1 MNDINYLNGLIETL
15 GMLIPNNSD
24 SYQEIGG
31 HRISTSNH
39 DGSINITVEPIEQTF
54 DDTQIKELVS
64 NYKRNLDLLDDC
76 IFVDVLDELAT
87 YNVNLKQFDDLLNKE
102 ELTESEET
110 YVSYL
115 IDFTNSL
122 IHQHILN
129 KITDLNELIDN
140 F

>member
-1 MNDINYLNGLIETL
+1 MNENTKLSHDILEEIKQELEGNFRIEV
-15 GMLIPNNSD
+15 SD
-24 SYQEIGG
+24 EDGYFSLRLVKTFE
-31 HRISTSNH
+31 SN
-39 DGSINITVEPIEQTF
+39 
-54 DDTQIKELVS
+54 IKEKIA

-76 IFVDVLDELAT
+76 IFVDVLDELPT
-87 YNVNLKQFDDLLNKE
+87 YNIDIKQFDELLNKE

-122 IHQHILN
+122 IRQHITN
-129 KITDLNELIDN
+129 KIEDLNELIDN

>member
-1 MNDINYLNGLIETL
+1 MNDNAKLFQDILEGIKQEFGDNSRIEVSEGNGYLSFKLVKTL
-15 GMLIPNNSD
+15 D
-24 SYQEIGG
+24 
-31 HRISTSNH
+31 T
-39 DGSINITVEPIEQTF
+39 NIKDKIA
-54 DDTQIKELVS
+54 

-129 KITDLNELIDN
+129 KIADLNELIDN

>member
-1 MNDINYLNGLIETL
+1 MNENTKLFHDILKEIKQELEGNFRIEV
-15 GMLIPNNSD
+15 SD
-24 SYQEIGG
+24 EDGYFSL
-31 HRISTSNH
+31 RLVKTSESN
-39 DGSINITVEPIEQTF
+39 
-54 DDTQIKELVS
+54 IKEKIA

-76 IFVDVLDELAT
+76 IFVDVLDELPT
-87 YNVNLKQFDDLLNKE
+87 YNIDIKQFDELLNKE

-122 IHQHILN
+122 IRQHITN
-129 KITDLNELIDN
+129 KIEDLNELIDN

>member
-1 MNDINYLNGLIETL
+1 MNENTKLFHDILEEIKQELEGNFRIEV
-15 GMLIPNNSD
+15 SD
-24 SYQEIGG
+24 EDGYFSLRLVKTFE
-31 HRISTSNH
+31 SN
-39 DGSINITVEPIEQTF
+39 
-54 DDTQIKELVS
+54 IKEKIT

-76 IFVDVLDELAT
+76 IFVDVLDELPT
-87 YNVNLKQFDDLLNKE
+87 YNIDIKQFDELLNKE

-122 IHQHILN
+122 IRQHITN
-129 KITDLNELIDN
+129 KIEDLNELIDN

>member
-1 MNDINYLNGLIETL
+1 MNDNTELFKDVLEEIKQEFGDNSRIEVSEENGCFSFKLVKTL
-15 GMLIPNNSD
+15 D
-24 SYQEIGG
+24 
-31 HRISTSNH
+31 T
-39 DGSINITVEPIEQTF
+39 NIKNKIA
-54 DDTQIKELVS
+54 

-102 ELTESEET
+102 ELLTESEET

-122 IHQHILN
+122 IRQHILN
-129 KITDLNELIDN
+129 KIKDLNELIDN

>member
-1 MNDINYLNGLIETL
+1 MNDNTELFKDILEEIKQEFGDNSRIEVSEENGCFSFKLVKTL
-15 GMLIPNNSD
+15 D
-24 SYQEIGG
+24 
-31 HRISTSNH
+31 T
-39 DGSINITVEPIEQTF
+39 NIKDKIA
-54 DDTQIKELVS
+54 

-102 ELTESEET
+102 ELLTESEET

-122 IHQHILN
+122 IRQHILN
-129 KITDLNELIDN
+129 KIQDLNELIDK

>member
-1 MNDINYLNGLIETL
+1 MNENTKLFHDILEGIKQELEGNFRIEV
-15 GMLIPNNSD
+15 SD
-24 SYQEIGG
+24 E
-31 HRISTSNH
+31 
-39 DGSINITVEPIEQTF
+39 DGYFSLRLVKTF
-54 DDTQIKELVS
+54 DIKKKIA

-76 IFVDVLDELAT
+76 IFVDVLDELPT
-87 YNVNLKQFDDLLNKE
+87 YNIDIKQFDELLNKE

-122 IHQHILN
+122 IRQHITN
-129 KITDLNELIDN
+129 KIEDLNELIDN

>member
-1 MNDINYLNGLIETL
+1 MNKNTMLFHDILEEINQRLKGNSRIEV
-15 GMLIPNNSD
+15 SD
-24 SYQEIGG
+24 EDGYFSLRLVKTFE
-31 HRISTSNH
+31 SN
-39 DGSINITVEPIEQTF
+39 
-54 DDTQIKELVS
+54 IKEKIA

-76 IFVDVLDELAT
+76 IFVDVLDELPT
-87 YNVNLKQFDDLLNKE
+87 YNIDLKQFDELLNKE

-122 IHQHILN
+122 IRQHIAD
-129 KITDLNELIDN
+129 KIEDLNELIDN

>member
-1 MNDINYLNGLIETL
+1 MNENTKLFHDILEEIKQELEGNFRIEV
-15 GMLIPNNSD
+15 SD
-24 SYQEIGG
+24 EDGYFSL
-31 HRISTSNH
+31 RLVKTSESN
-39 DGSINITVEPIEQTF
+39 
-54 DDTQIKELVS
+54 IKEKIA

-76 IFVDVLDELAT
+76 IFVDVLDELPT
-87 YNVNLKQFDDLLNKE
+87 YNIDIKQFDELLNKE

-122 IHQHILN
+122 IRQHITD
-129 KITDLNELIDN
+129 KIEDLNELIDN

>member
-1 MNDINYLNGLIETL
+1 MNKNTTLFHDILEEINQGLKDNSRIEV
-15 GMLIPNNSD
+15 SD
-24 SYQEIGG
+24 EDGYFSLRLVKTFE
-31 HRISTSNH
+31 SN
-39 DGSINITVEPIEQTF
+39 
-54 DDTQIKELVS
+54 IKEKIA

-76 IFVDVLDELAT
+76 IFVDVLDELST
-87 YNVNLKQFDDLLNKE
+87 YNVSLKQFDELLNKE

-122 IHQHILN
+122 IRQHILN
-129 KITDLNELIDN
+129 KVKDLNELIDN

>member
-1 MNDINYLNGLIETL
+1 MNDNTELFQDILEDIKQEFGDNSRIEVSEENGYLSLKLVKTL
-15 GMLIPNNSD
+15 NND
-24 SYQEIGG
+24 IK
-31 HRISTSNH
+31 NK
-39 DGSINITVEPIEQTF
+39 IT
-54 DDTQIKELVS
+54 

-76 IFVDVLDELAT
+76 IFIDVLDELAT
-87 YNVNLKQFDDLLNKE
+87 YNVNLKQFDDILNKE

-122 IHQHILN
+122 IRQHILS
-129 KITDLNELIDN
+129 KIADLNELIDN

>member
-1 MNDINYLNGLIETL
+1 MNENTRLFHDILEEIKQELEGNFRIEV
-15 GMLIPNNSD
+15 SD
-24 SYQEIGG
+24 EDGYFSL
-31 HRISTSNH
+31 RLVKTSESN
-39 DGSINITVEPIEQTF
+39 
-54 DDTQIKELVS
+54 IKEKIA

-76 IFVDVLDELAT
+76 IFVDVLDELPT
-87 YNVNLKQFDDLLNKE
+87 YNIDIKQFDELLNKE

-122 IHQHILN
+122 IRQHITN
-129 KITDLNELIDN
+129 KIEDLNELIDN

>member
-1 MNDINYLNGLIETL
+1 MNDNTELFKDILEEIKQEFGDNSRIEVSEENGCFSFKLVKTL
-15 GMLIPNNSD
+15 D
-24 SYQEIGG
+24 
-31 HRISTSNH
+31 T
-39 DGSINITVEPIEQTF
+39 NIKDKIA
-54 DDTQIKELVS
+54 

-102 ELTESEET
+102 ELLTESEET

-122 IHQHILN
+122 IRQHILN
-129 KITDLNELIDN
+129 KITDLNELIDK

>member
-1 MNDINYLNGLIETL
+1 MNENTKLFHDILEEIKQELEGNSRIEV
-15 GMLIPNNSD
+15 SD
-24 SYQEIGG
+24 EDGYFSLRLVKTFE
-31 HRISTSNH
+31 SN
-39 DGSINITVEPIEQTF
+39 
-54 DDTQIKELVS
+54 IKEKIA

-76 IFVDVLDELAT
+76 IFVDVLDELPT
-87 YNVNLKQFDDLLNKE
+87 YNIDIKQFDELLNKE

-122 IHQHILN
+122 IRQHITN
-129 KITDLNELIDN
+129 KIEDLNELIDN